1 MLRTS
6 VSAASPRLT
15 DWEVRRRRSRRF
27 DSLPDEAYHA
37 MGQAISEVGMR
48 TIRRIMVVAL
58 ASSLMMSVIQ
68 SSPAAAHGTP
78 CTPSD
83 TFALEGAF
91 KVHLTAKWSCNENH
105 YQMKIRAYV
114 QKNLRPGLDPW
125 VNAGYTAVNVKNQT
139 GFIIADP
146 GGVLCTVSRGTRYA
160 AWRIVIDF
168 AHVWKQE
175 ANGSIT
181 LLPDHSTEGWVGP
194 THLYGCY

>member
-1 MLRTS
+1 
-6 VSAASPRLT
+6 
-15 DWEVRRRRSRRF
+15 
-27 DSLPDEAYHA
+27 
-37 MGQAISEVGMR
+37 MR
-48 TIRRIMVVAL
+48 TLRRIVVVAL

-68 SSPAAAHGTP
+68 TPPAAAHGT
-78 CTPSD
+78 CSPSD
-83 TFALEGAF
+83 TFSLESAF
-91 KVHLTAKWSCNENH
+91 KVHLTAKWDCTESH

-125 VNAGYTAVNVKNQT
+125 VNAGSTAVNVKNQT
-139 GFIIADP
+139 DFIIANPD
-146 GGVLCTVSRGTRYA
+146 GVFCSVSRGTRYA

-168 AHVWKQE
+168 AHVWRQE